1 MPKKGERI
9 YKRKDGRWEGRYR
22 SGINSDGKSV
32 YRSVYGKSYYEVKKK
47 LSGCNESNDLIE
59 PNAKKSPMFKEVIAM
74 WQKANQNRYKGA
86 TALKYDNLINSHI
99 LPMLGGYRISEINA
113 FVLADFMD
121 SKLNAGRL
129 DRAGGL
135 SPSYVR
141 SIMLIVF
148 EVIDFAVKEDM
159 CEPLR
164 TQIHKPVIEKS
175 ELEILDVRSQ
185 SYLERQLF
193 LCPTE
198 TGVGILISLNTG
210 LRISEVCALK
220 WSDIDFDKATLCVRS
235 TVARVKSNE
244 NDKTTVLI
252 IDRPKTKSSLRDI
265 PISAKLMRALIPLYE
280 KRKSEY
286 VISDKQSFVS
296 PRTYEYRF
304 HKVLE
309 QYHIKSVNYH
319 ALRHTFATR
328 CIEYGVDVK
337 TLSEILGHSNVSIT
351 LNTYVHSSMDRK
363 REQLEK
369 LSYVTA

>member
-22 SGINSDGKSV
+22 SGINRDGKSV

-47 LSGCNESNDLIE
+47 LSGCNESNELIE
-59 PNAKKSPMFKEVIAM
+59 PKTQKSPMFKEVIAM

-99 LPMLGGYRISEINA
+99 LPMLGGYRLSEINT

-135 SPSYVR
+135 SHSYVR

-148 EVIDFAVKEDM
+148 EIIDFAVREDM

-164 TQIHKPVIEKS
+164 TQLHKPIIEKS
-175 ELEILDVRSQ
+175 ELEILDVCSQ
-185 SYLERQLF
+185 SYLERQLL

-210 LRISEVCALK
+210 LRISEVCALR
-220 WSDIDFDKATLCVRS
+220 WADIDFEKAILFVRA

-244 NDKTTVLI
+244 KDKATALI

-265 PISAKLMRALIPLYE
+265 PISAKLMRVLIPLYE

-304 HKVLE
+304 HKILE
-309 QYHIKSVNYH
+309 QHHIKSVNYH

-369 LSYVTA
+369 LSYVPA

>member
-99 LPMLGGYRISEINA
+99 LPVLGGYRLSEINT

-175 ELEILDVRSQ
+175 ELEILDARSQ
-185 SYLERQLF
+185 AYLERQLF
-193 LCPTE
+193 LCPSE

-210 LRISEVCALK
+210 LRISEVCALR
-220 WSDIDFDKATLCVRS
+220 WTDIDFEKAILFVRS

-244 NDKTTVLI
+244 NDKATALI

-265 PISAKLMRALIPLYE
+265 PISAKLMRVLIPLYE
-280 KRKSEY
+280 KSKSEY
-286 VISDKQSFVS
+286 VISDKQNFVS

-304 HKVLE
+304 HKILE

-369 LSYVTA
+369 LSYVPA

>member
-22 SGINSDGKSV
+22 SGINRDGKSV

-47 LSGCNESNDLIE
+47 LSACNESSE
-59 PNAKKSPMFKEVIAM
+59 PVELSPKKSPIFKEVIAM

-86 TALKYDNLINSHI
+86 TALKYDNLIDNHI
-99 LPMLGGYRISEINA
+99 LPMLGGYRLSEINTL
-113 FVLADFMD
+113 VLADFMD
-121 SKLNAGRL
+121 NKLSTGRL

-148 EVIDFAVKEDM
+148 EVVDFAVKENM
-159 CEPLR
+159 CDPLK

-185 SYLERQLF
+185 SYLEKQLF
-193 LCPTE
+193 LCPSE

-220 WSDIDFDKATLCVRS
+220 WSDVDFEKAILCVRS
-235 TVARVKSNE
+235 TVARVKCDE
-244 NDKTTVLI
+244 IGKATTLI
-252 IDRPKTKSSLRDI
+252 IDRPKTKSSSRDI
-265 PISAKLMRALIPLYE
+265 PISAKLMKALISLYE

-286 VISDKQSFVS
+286 VISDKPSFVS

-304 HKVLE
+304 HRVLE
-309 QYHIKSVNYH
+309 RYHIKSVNYH

-328 CIEYGVDVK
+328 CIECGVDVK
-337 TLSEILGHSNVSIT
+337 TLSEILGHSNVAIT

-369 LSYVTA
+369 LSYVPV